1 MLPYE
6 WHGSGPP
13 LLLLAGLGAKGTS
26 FHPFLDAAAERYR
39 VLTCDLRGSGRA
51 RALEPGSTLRDLA
64 ADVAE
69 LLAAL
74 DVGPLPVIGR
84 SMGGMV
90 AQELALL
97 APDQL
102 EVMVLASST
111 AYADAHL
118 AEIFRLLADMSSAG
132 IPAELRHRS
141 SLLWALGPAALA
153 ERESVRRYLE
163 ARVHNDRP
171 RDYAIQALACAAHD
185 TRARLR
191 SVEIPTLV
199 LAGSEDRFM
208 PARHALG
215 LARALPHAELRFVP
229 GAGHLAYLEEP
240 ELFAE
245 AVFEFLERRC
255 ARACDAT
262 SDRAMSDRAMSESVE
277 VPLTREGAGTCPHD
291 STR

>member
-26 FHPFLDAAAERYR
+26 FHPFLDVAAERYR
-39 VLTCDLRGSGRA
+39 VLTPDLRGSGRA
-51 RALEPGSTLRDLA
+51 GPLAPGATLRDLA
-64 ADVAE
+64 AEVGE
-69 LLAAL
+69 LLDAL
-74 DVGPLPVIGR
+74 GVGPLPVVGR

-97 APDQL
+97 APGRLD
-102 EVMVLASST
+102 VMVLASST
-111 AYADAHL
+111 AYADPHL
-118 AEIFRLLADMSSAG
+118 AEIFRLLADMSRCG
-132 IPAELRHRS
+132 IPAELRHRA
-141 SLLWALGPAALA
+141 SLLWALGPVAVA
-153 ERESVRRYLE
+153 ERDTVRAYLD
-163 ARVHNDRP
+163 ARVRNDRP

-185 TRARLR
+185 TRARLA
-191 SVEIPTLV
+191 SVQIPTLV

-208 PARHALG
+208 PTRHALA
-215 LARALPHAELRFVP
+215 LARALPHAELRFIP

-245 AVFEFLERRC
+245 AVFEFLQRRC
-255 ARACDAT
+255 PRAT
-262 SDRAMSDRAMSESVE
+262 PESFE
-277 VPLTREGAGTCPHD
+277 IPLTREGAESCPHD